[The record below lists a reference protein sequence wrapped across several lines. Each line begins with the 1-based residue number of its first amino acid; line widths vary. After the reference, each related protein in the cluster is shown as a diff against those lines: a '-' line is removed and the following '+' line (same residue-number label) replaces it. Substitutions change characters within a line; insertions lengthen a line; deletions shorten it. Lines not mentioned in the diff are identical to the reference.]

1 LPRWKK
7 SVVAWRIGLSDMSG
21 IDQPL
26 DPAMERAV
34 RLILPM
40 GVIIETFRQIRRCN
54 FNA

>member
-1 LPRWKK
+1 
-7 SVVAWRIGLSDMSG
+7 VVAWRIGLSDTSG

-54 FNA
+54 FSA